1 MSKSQTDLF
10 ETTHRAERPSDE
22 VVLAV
27 RAQLTAT
34 LEKVTSARQMPWT
47 DQMSIIREDNAF
59 RFAKDALPKE
69 EARELWDAFSAEMD
83 RLYAGLQVA

>member
-1 MSKSQTDLF
+1 MVKSQIDLF
-10 ETTHRAERPSDE
+10 ETTHLGERPSDE
-22 VVLAV
+22 VVVAV

-34 LEKVTSARQMPWT
+34 LEKVRSATRMPWT

-83 RLYAGLQVA
+83 RLYAGLHTA